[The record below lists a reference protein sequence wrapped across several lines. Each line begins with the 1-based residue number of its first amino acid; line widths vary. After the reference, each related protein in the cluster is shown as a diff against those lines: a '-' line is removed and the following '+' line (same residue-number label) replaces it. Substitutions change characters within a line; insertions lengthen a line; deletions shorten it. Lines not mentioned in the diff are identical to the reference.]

1 MDETSAKNL
10 ALLLELNKELARLAD
25 NMNIYLD
32 HVIKN
37 DMAANDPGALLIK
50 KLSTDLVEKIRSNTE
65 RQPSNDDVQE

>member
-32 HVIKN
+32 HVIKEEI
-37 DMAANDPGALLIK
+37 AANDPGALLIK
-50 KLSTDLVEKIRSNTE
+50 KLSADLVKKIKNSSE